1 MGATVAGYSRG
12 GGANDV
18 APVVS
23 VASYRGDITDQA
35 RFGAAVNEFQP
46 EIIIHLAGSTTVAAG
61 FRSPLDT
68 FAVNVTGTSAVLH
81 AALRQPTTKAV
92 VVAGTPAVVN
102 LDDSLEVNPYP
113 ASKLAVEAVVGAFA
127 HPRTQ
132 QSAGRTDPLAVGVA
146 RPGVMV
152 GGDWAEGRLLADVVR
167 DVRAGRPVVLRA
179 PAAVRPWQHVLEGVG
194 GVLLLGSRLFSGTA
208 PLRRYDFGRTAPER
222 TESVGDVVK
231 GFLAELGVPD
241 WPVRLEG
248 EGGDRVELGAGAA
261 LADLGWAPVWDL
273 DQALRASARWYQA
286 GGAEEVGA
294 VMGDLGHYFQHPAAT
309 GWNAGPC
316 AVVARRF
323 PWWPAPLEG
332 AGHQRVQAVVG
343 SRSRIRSVE
352 LRRPSDR
359 RAWILRSR
367 W

>member
-1 MGATVAGYSRG
+1 MWTELFGGTYEGRRVLVTGDTGFLGGWTTRWLVGMGATVAGYSRG

-18 APVVS
+18 APVAGL
-23 VASYRGDITDQA
+23 ASHRGDITDQG
-35 RFGAAVNEFQP
+35 RLSAAIDEFKP

-68 FAVNVTGTSAVLH
+68 FAINVTGTSAVLH
-81 AALRQPTTKAV
+81 AALRQPATRAV

-102 LDDSLEVNPYP
+102 LDDSLELNPYP
-113 ASKLAVEAVVGAFA
+113 ASKLAVEAVVGAYA

-132 QSAGRTDPLAVGVA
+132 QSAGRTEPLAVGVA

-194 GVLLLGSRLFSGTA
+194 GVLLLGAHLFSGTA
-208 PLRRYDFGRTAPER
+208 RRRRYDFGRPAPER
-222 TESVGDVVK
+222 TESVRDVVE
-231 GFLAELGVPD
+231 GFLAALGHPD

-248 EGGDRVELGAGAA
+248 QGGDRVELGAGAA

-286 GGAEEVGA
+286 RGADEVGA
-294 VMGDLGHYFQHPAAT
+294 VMDDVIREYHDTAAAVWGAGDL
-309 GWNAGPC
+309 
-316 AVVARRF
+316 V
-323 PWWPAPLEG
+323 
-332 AGHQRVQAVVG
+332 
-343 SRSRIRSVE
+343 RS
-352 LRRPSDR
+352 
-359 RAWILRSR
+359 
-367 W
+367 